1 MLRPIFRVLIK
12 IHIVTEN
19 EKLCKIHLK
28 KLFSQNVLVFID
40 VFYRYHYIRY
50 FICSDCT

>member
-12 IHIVTEN
+12 IHVVTEN

-28 KLFSQNVLVFID
+28 KLFSQTVLVFIWM
-40 VFYRYHYIRY
+40 YY
-50 FICSDCT
+50 